1 MKKIISALLALA
13 LAVSLAAC
21 SKAAGNESGSEDI
34 TNYTAGE
41 NSGESEKMLVLYFGS
56 DNTADA
62 DLKSE
67 ATPYYDGVGA
77 TGYLAQHIAEK
88 TGADIEKIT
97 PVTDYPSGY
106 NDTVE
111 AAKEEQN
118 NSVYPEFQPL
128 THNPE
133 DYDVII
139 IGYPVWWYKMPN
151 IMDSFFNAYDLS
163 GKVIIPFNTHEG
175 SGDSGTY
182 DDIRELEPN
191 ATVADGF
198 NVKGSDAG
206 EAEKDLD
213 KWLEV
218 MELV

>member
-1 MKKIISALLALA
+1 
-13 LAVSLAAC
+13 
-21 SKAAGNESGSEDI
+21 
-34 TNYTAGE
+34 
-41 NSGESEKMLVLYFGS
+41 
-56 DNTADA
+56 
-62 DLKSE
+62 
-67 ATPYYDGVGA
+67 
-77 TGYLAQHIAEK
+77 
-88 TGADIEKIT
+88 
-97 PVTDYPSGY
+97 
-106 NDTVE
+106 
-111 AAKEEQN
+111 
-118 NSVYPEFQPL
+118 
-128 THNPE
+128 
-133 DYDVII
+133 
-139 IGYPVWWYKMPN
+139 MPN

-182 DDIRELEPN
+182 DDIRELEPD